1 MVILQ
6 LQTLSQCHAL
16 GLSMCEEAG
25 LTWVDGSVLFLCP
38 KRQGQLSYKAVDPLV
53 PEGREWVQV

>member
-25 LTWVDGSVLFLCP
+25 LTWVDGSVLFFVSEEA
-38 KRQGQLSYKAVDPLV
+38 GSA
-53 PEGREWVQV
+53 